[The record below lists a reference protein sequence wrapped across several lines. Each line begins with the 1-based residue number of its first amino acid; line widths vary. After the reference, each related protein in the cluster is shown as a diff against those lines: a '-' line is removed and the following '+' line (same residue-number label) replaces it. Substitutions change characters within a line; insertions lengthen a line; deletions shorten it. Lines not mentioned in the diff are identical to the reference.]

1 MKETSKSISRR
12 LRDPNFIS
20 RYFRGTGIDIGAG
33 TDPVSLYHELFP
45 LMGKVRIWDIKD
57 GDAQVMEGVEDNT
70 YDFVHSSH
78 CIEHLHNPVIG
89 LENWIR
95 IVKPGGFVIVTV
107 PDEDLYEQGI
117 FPSNK
122 NSDHKW
128 TFTIY
133 KKSSWSEKSINV
145 LELLTV
151 YDDTIEINK
160 VELLNQ
166 SYRYSLPQFDQ
177 TLTPVGECAIEFILR
192 KRTAGEL
199 EAGGRLNPKGQL
211 SKLDFEMLTG
221 YRLK

>member
-45 LMGKVRIWDIKD
+45 LMGKVRIWDVQD
-57 GDAQVMEGVEDNT
+57 GDAQFMKGVEDNT

-95 IVKPGGFVIVTV
+95 IVKPGGFIIVTV

-151 YDDTIEINK
+151 YDNTIEINK
-160 VELLNQ
+160 VELLDQ
-166 SYRYSLPQFDQ
+166 TYRYSLPQFDQ
-177 TLTPVGECAIEFILR
+177 TLTPVGECAIEIILR
-192 KRTAGEL
+192 KRTVAEL
-199 EAGGRLNPKGQL
+199 EAGGRLNPKGEL

>member
-45 LMGKVRIWDIKD
+45 LMGKVRIWDVQD
-57 GDAQVMEGVEDNT
+57 GDAQFMKGVEDNT

-95 IVKPGGFVIVTV
+95 IVKPGGFIIVTV

-151 YDDTIEINK
+151 YDNTIEINK
-160 VELLNQ
+160 VELLDQ
-166 SYRYSLPQFDQ
+166 TYRYSLPQFDQ
-177 TLTPVGECAIEFILR
+177 TLTPVGECTIEIILR
-192 KRTAGEL
+192 KRTVAEL
-199 EAGGRLNPKGQL
+199 EAGGRLNPKGEL